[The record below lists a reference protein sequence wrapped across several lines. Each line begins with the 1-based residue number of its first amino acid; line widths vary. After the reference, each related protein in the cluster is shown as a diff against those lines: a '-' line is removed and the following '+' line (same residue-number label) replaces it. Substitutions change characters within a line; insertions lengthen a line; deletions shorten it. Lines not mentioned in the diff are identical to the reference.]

1 MLVGLSSLRARLVP
15 LRSANRVGFNTSQD
29 RLSLVQ
35 GVKRVVQGHRSRV
48 AIIHPGVVNSR
59 LLSAFGSRSV
69 PGPIASRVPIG
80 TIFGGKVAPSVTRAP
95 FRAPNWTGGFNAI
108 TRLIN
113 TTQPAPAAVTQAQGD
128 NTAGLPSGAGSYAN
142 PIMVPGTSVVAAKST
157 PWLLY
162 AGLAVVV
169 YMLVGRR

>member
-59 LLSAFGSRSV
+59 LLSAFGTRST
-69 PGPIASRVPIG
+69 PGAISTRVPIG
-80 TIFGGKVAPSVTRAP
+80 TVFGGRVAPSVTRSP
-95 FRAPNWTGGFNAI
+95 LRAPTWTGGFSAI

-113 TTQPAPAAVTQAQGD
+113 TTQPAPAAVTRAQGD
-128 NTAGLPSGAGSYAN
+128 NPGLPSGAGTYNN